1 MLKLSENKAR
11 ELEPSISD
19 KPEVD
24 PLSESDAWS
33 DYLILSGK
41 SIGRSISSTP
51 TASSLTGCAL
61 ALSSDEFL
69 LKYSDVAKSVSSAAG
84 KMSPEEF
91 ALAYKEGT
99 IVAVDPTN
107 DDDCKAISEVL
118 QVPRSWSQPA
128 SEMRGRPVDNR
139 WKRRVAAVATGVE
152 EAHVEYLAGIREWA
166 SRAGRP
172 AHSQV
177 GEVQQV
183 HLPGR
188 DRLQREISSETSRSR
203 SARSTFEFQ
212 ACIFIFG
219 ILMINVAIKRV
230 CGGLHPP
237 HCMMRRPRH
246 AYFRQVP
253 HGAVTSSCSTG
264 TLSTSRANRRR

>member
-1 MLKLSENKAR
+1 MKGKGKGSDQVGRRERGNDGKWYRRTSPGNEVSSWVIDEDQQDVSWVEDADDQGQGCGSLEECSYGLGSGMSDGYEPRCDICALDGETAELSDTYEDDRDEFVKMLKLSENKAR

-51 TASSLTGCAL
+51 MASSLTGCAL

-69 LKYSDVAKSVSSAAG
+69 LKYSDVAKSVNSAAG

-107 DDDCKAISEVL
+107 DERSEVL

-128 SEMRGRPVDNR
+128 SEMRGHPVANR

-152 EAHVEYLAGIREWA
+152 EAHVDTSLTSGMGIARRTAG
-166 SRAGRP
+166 P
-172 AHSQV
+172 
-177 GEVQQV
+177 
-183 HLPGR
+183 
-188 DRLQREISSETSRSR
+188 
-203 SARSTFEFQ
+203 
-212 ACIFIFG
+212 
-219 ILMINVAIKRV
+219 
-230 CGGLHPP
+230 
-237 HCMMRRPRH
+237 
-246 AYFRQVP
+246 
-253 HGAVTSSCSTG
+253 
-264 TLSTSRANRRR
+264 